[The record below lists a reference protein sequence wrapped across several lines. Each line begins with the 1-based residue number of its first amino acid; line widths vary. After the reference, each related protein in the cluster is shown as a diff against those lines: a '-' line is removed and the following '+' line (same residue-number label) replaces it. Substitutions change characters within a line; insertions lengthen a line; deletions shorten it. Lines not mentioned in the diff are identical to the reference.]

1 MSPNYFVLF
10 FGCGYVAL
18 GFRELELRI
27 LKLIPL
33 SAPVLNGNEWKYIKE
48 CLDTAWVSS
57 AGKFVDTFEE
67 KIAGYTGAK
76 HAVACVNGT
85 SALHISLIVSGVQPG
100 DEVLVPTLTFISPVN
115 TIRYT
120 GSEPVFFDADEYY
133 NIDVEKLSDF
143 IKQETEFR
151 NGNSYNK
158 TTGRRIAAIIPV
170 HVFGNAVNLE
180 PAAPLLK
187 ERNITIIEDATESL
201 GTRYTQG
208 TYNGK
213 HTGTVGDLGCISFN
227 GNKIITTGG
236 GGAIITD
243 NDDLA
248 EKARHLTTQA
258 KDDDV
263 YYIHNEV
270 GYNYRLTNLQAALGV
285 AQLEQLPRFLG
296 AKKQNFNLYKSRLSG
311 IDGLALAESPCYAGN
326 NHWMYPLQIDNTVY
340 GRTRDELIKHLA
352 NNNMQSRP
360 VWQLN
365 HLQKP
370 FAGCQSYR
378 IDNAHTLLEKTVNL
392 PCSVNLTERDI
403 DTVIGALQN
412 K

>member
-1 MSPNYFVLF
+1 M
-10 FGCGYVAL
+10 
-18 GFRELELRI
+18 
-27 LKLIPL
+27 IPL

-67 KIAGYTGAK
+67 NIAGYTGAK

-85 SALHISLIVSGVQPG
+85 SALHISLIVSGIQPG
-100 DEVLVPTLTFISPVN
+100 NEVLVPTLTFISPVN
-115 TIRYT
+115 TIRYI
-120 GSEPVFFDADEYY
+120 GAEPVFFDADDYY
-133 NIDVEKLSDF
+133 NIDVEKLADF
-143 IKQETEFR
+143 IKQGTEFS

-180 PAAPLLK
+180 PVALLLK

-208 TYNGK
+208 MYTGK
-213 HTGTVGDLGCISFN
+213 HTGTVSDLGCISFN

-243 NDDLA
+243 NGELA
-248 EKARHLTTQA
+248 EKARYLTTQA
-258 KDDDV
+258 KDDEV

-270 GYNYRLTNLQAALGV
+270 GYNYRLTNMQAALGV
-285 AQLEQLPRFLG
+285 AQLEQLPGFLE
-296 AKKQNFNLYKSRLSG
+296 KKRSNYKNFVECVNG
-311 IDGLALAESPCYAGN
+311 IEGLRMAESPNYAQN
-326 NHWMYPLQIDNTVY
+326 NHWMYPMLVDEETY
-340 GRTRDELIKHLA
+340 GLNRDKLLKRLA
-352 NNNMQSRP
+352 SHKIQTRP
-360 VWQLN
+360 VWHLN

-370 FAGCQSYR
+370 YVKCLAYK
-378 IDNAHTLLEKTVNL
+378 IDNAFDLVSRTLEL
-392 PCSVNLTERDI
+392 PCSVSLTDENISFIAEKLRN
-403 DTVIGALQN
+403 V
-412 K
+412 